1 MTSDDIAQPGRPR
14 SLQTYTALSPE
25 QTETV
30 LALLADAARTDGQQ
44 AVSEQGRL
52 QLRGGERE
60 GVSHLL
66 LSVDGELVGYAQLE
80 DTDPVEPPAA
90 ELVVHPSH
98 RGNGHGR
105 ALGSALLAASG
116 KRLRVWAHGGHS
128 AARHL
133 AQVLGLTLF
142 RELRQMRR
150 PLSGLD
156 LPDPVLPE
164 GVTVRTFVPGRDD
177 AAWLAV
183 NAAAF
188 AHHPEQGS
196 LTQRDL
202 DDRKAEPWFDP
213 EGFFLAERA
222 GEEGRIV
229 GFPLDQ
235 GARRGGPRRGVRPR
249 GEPRRA
255 GRRPRQVPHHDRAA
269 PPGGQGTADG
279 HALRRRRQQGGRVRL
294 RAAGLRHPRGGPD
307 VPDGDL
313 SRHRMRDRTD
323 SVPPGT
329 PAAGAAHSGT
339 AQRWWTA
346 AHRPSSGVTNSA
358 RPSGHSSGVHGGRR
372 GVRVGDH
379 GRGRGTR
386 GAAVA
391 AWARRTGTGR
401 RAHQER

>member
-1 MTSDDIAQPGRPR
+1 MTSDDDFARPGRPR
-14 SLQTYTALSPE
+14 SLQTYAALTPE
-25 QTETV
+25 QTDAV
-30 LALLADAARTDGQQ
+30 LALLTEAARTDGQQ

-66 LSVDGELVGYAQLE
+66 LSVGDELVGYAQLE

-150 PLSGLD
+150 PLAGLD
-156 LPDPVLPE
+156 LLEPVLPP
-164 GVTVRTFVPGRDD
+164 GVSVRTFVPGRDD
-177 AAWLAV
+177 AAWLAL

-213 EGFFLAERA
+213 EGFFLAEDEGGRLV
-222 GEEGRIV
+222 GFHWTKVHREEGLGEV
-229 GFPLDQ
+229 YVL
-235 GARRGGPRRGVRPR
+235 GVSPD
-249 GEPRRA
+249 A
-255 GRRPRQVPHHDRAA
+255 
-269 PPGGQGTADG
+269 
-279 HALRRRRQQGGRVRL
+279 QGGGL
-294 RAAGLRHPRGGPD
+294 GKSLTAIGLRH
-307 VPDGDL
+307 L
-313 SRHRMRDRTD
+313 
-323 SVPPGT
+323 
-329 PAAGAAHSGT
+329 AGKGLPT
-339 AQRWWTA
+339 AMLYVDA
-346 AHRPSSGVTNSA
+346 DNK
-358 RPSGHSSGVHGGRR
+358 
-372 GVRVGDH
+372 
-379 GRGRGTR
+379 
-386 GAAVA
+386 AAVSVYE
-391 AWARRTGTGR
+391 RLGFVTHETDLMYRTET
-401 RAHQER
+401 

>member
-1 MTSDDIAQPGRPR
+1 MTSDDFARPARSR
-14 SLQTYTALSPE
+14 SLQTYAALGPE
-25 QTETV
+25 QTEAV
-30 LALLADAARTDGQQ
+30 LALLAEAARTDGQQ

-52 QLRGGERE
+52 QLRGGERD

-150 PLSGLD
+150 PLADLD
-156 LPDPVLPE
+156 LPDPVLPD

-202 DDRKAEPWFDP
+202 DDRKAEAWFDP
-213 EGFFLAERA
+213 EGFFLAEK
-222 GEEGRIV
+222 EGRLV
-229 GFPLDQ
+229 GFHWTKVHAAERL
-235 GARRGGPRRGVRPR
+235 GEVYVLGVSPD
-249 GEPRRA
+249 A
-255 GRRPRQVPHHDRAA
+255 
-269 PPGGQGTADG
+269 
-279 HALRRRRQQGGRVRL
+279 QGGGLGRSL
-294 RAAGLRHPRGGPD
+294 TTIGLRH
-307 VPDGDL
+307 L
-313 SRHRMRDRTD
+313 
-323 SVPPGT
+323 
-329 PAAGAAHSGT
+329 A
-339 AQRWWTA
+339 
-346 AHRPSSGVTNSA
+346 
-358 RPSGHSSGVHGGRR
+358 
-372 GVRVGDH
+372 
-379 GRGRGTR
+379 GRGLPTAMLYVDADNK
-386 GAAVA
+386 AAVSVYE
-391 AWARRTGTGR
+391 RLGFVTYETDLMYRTET
-401 RAHQER
+401 